1 MKEKGKKKKL
11 SHFFRQ
17 LKRRRSINVRKANDN
32 SNVIFAQTHLHIHVL
47 LVTLLRE
54 EKRELLKEG
63 DSICETKK
71 GEKKKQESH
80 VFMFFRKDVK
90 TTSKSTVPTSHKK
103 KKVALHPSAASSLA
117 TVK

>member
-1 MKEKGKKKKL
+1 M
-11 SHFFRQ
+11 
-17 LKRRRSINVRKANDN
+17 RKANDN

-71 GEKKKQESH
+71 GEKKKTRKSCLH
-80 VFMFFRKDVK
+80 VF
-90 TTSKSTVPTSHKK
+90 SKRREDNLKIHCSYFS
-103 KKVALHPSAASSLA
+103 
-117 TVK
+117 